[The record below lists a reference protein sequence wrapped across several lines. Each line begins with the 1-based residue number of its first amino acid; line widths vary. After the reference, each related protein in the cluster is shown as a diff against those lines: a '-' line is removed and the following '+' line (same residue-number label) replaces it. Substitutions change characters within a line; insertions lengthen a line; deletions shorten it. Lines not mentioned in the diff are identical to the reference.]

1 MTGEGACVRAYA
13 RALLGAAQASQAL
26 EAVTQDILALDA
38 QWRGSPGLRRFCSGR
53 LTGVP
58 SQRARLVSQV
68 WGETF
73 TPIVL
78 TFLALLAER
87 DHLRLIPHVTVR
99 FQELADRARGCH
111 NVEAAFACEPQSA
124 EVDRVRQLVSDAYG
138 PVFKLAV
145 RVEPALLAGV
155 TLRIDDR
162 LVDASL
168 AGRIKRLK
176 NDLMKPMRLSAVANG
191 K

>member
-1 MTGEGACVRAYA
+1 MNEGACVRAYA
-13 RALLGAAQASQAL
+13 RALLGAAQASQSLA
-26 EAVTQDILALDA
+26 AVTQDILALDA
-38 QWRGSPGLRRFCSGR
+38 QWHGSPELRRFCCGR
-53 LTGVP
+53 LPGVP
-58 SQRARLVSQV
+58 SQRSRLIGQIWDNTFSQ
-68 WGETF
+68 T
-73 TPIVL
+73 VL
-78 TFLALLAER
+78 TFLEMLAER
-87 DHLRLIPHVTVR
+87 DHLRLIPLITVR
-99 FQELADRARGCH
+99 FQALADRARGCH
-111 NVEAAFACEPQSA
+111 NVEAAFACEPH
-124 EVDRVRQLVSDAYG
+124 EKEIERVRQMITDTYG

-168 AGRIKRLK
+168 AGRINRLK